1 MISAV
6 ASETKVIAILA
17 PTSSRLERDLAS
29 ALRDLAPERIISIS
43 YTVSRI
49 LGIWLQH
56 HALIV
61 VRGE

>member
-1 MISAV
+1 MPGD
-6 ASETKVIAILA
+6 TKVIAILA
-17 PTSSRLERDLAS
+17 PTSARLERDVAS
-29 ALRDLAPERIISIS
+29 ALRDVASERIISIS

-49 LGIWLQH
+49 LGVWLQH

>member
-1 MISAV
+1 V
-6 ASETKVIAILA
+6 AADTKVIAILA
-17 PTSSRLERDLAS
+17 PTSARLERDVANVLG
-29 ALRDLAPERIISIS
+29 DVAPDRIISIS

-49 LGIWLQH
+49 LGVWLQH

>member
-1 MISAV
+1 V
-6 ASETKVIAILA
+6 AADTKVIAILA
-17 PTSSRLERDLAS
+17 PTSARLERDVANV
-29 ALRDLAPERIISIS
+29 LRDVAPDRIISIS

-49 LGIWLQH
+49 LGVWLQH